1 MSQPSFSNSFASTS
15 HQSSSS
21 SISPTSQPPHQ
32 SKPAEPTRA
41 ASPHSSASSQAST
54 ASSSSPSSSASST
67 NLMMSSVF
75 SEEERERGR
84 TSGKTLGRSAQGSVG
99 SLATT
104 VSPGTDAIKEEA
116 MEEDGE
122 EARGDEEGRKM
133 DTEESDSKERRR
145 RSASGNAINLSN
157 LSIRQH
163 EDDAAAD
170 TSRNSSMV
178 LQEGSGRIRRASAL
192 SANSVVTPTPGEDRE
207 GSEEV
212 TRSGKRKAARMG
224 SFHAQTSSADTP
236 TSTSASAPAPQPTP
250 LNTTTESTIQPNTSP
265 TSTNHVDIVSYPSN
279 DLLRLLASLLEQI
292 AQAND
297 ARNARFAAASA
308 PPPPN
313 PAPASP
319 SINATPSGSAPSSLP
334 STRRN
339 SLLNKSED
347 ENFTRGRFDAAPL
360 NSPVT
365 PHHTRRSTKIGGVGG
380 PGILDNAF
388 DQSPQLSQAEQDD
401 EMPLTPGVDLLREV
415 GENGGVEG
423 FMPSLGGTHQPMPL
437 GRRRGSSFIRNKRP
451 DEVTSRPSASR
462 QSTSFSSFKQTSN
475 ASPSSS
481 NESSPAP
488 TRPSSTTPQQ
498 GPSPIPS
505 PPNVPSS
512 SSSPKPSEPPLTSLF
527 SASSVALSSPNATL
541 CFHARNVPAISIEA
555 YLLRIL
561 KYCPTTNEVFLA
573 LLVYF
578 DRMARIGL
586 EAQRLGLPREG
597 PVAGQDAEGEG
608 ANSASQASKLFAIDS
623 FNVHR
628 LVIAGVTVASKFFS
642 DVFYTNSRYAKVGG
656 LPLHELNQLELQFL
670 LLNDFRLKVPTDELQ
685 RYADQ
690 LILFWIGRNGTSNPP
705 AAAAAKAAAS
715 GASVPSSPHPQSGA
729 YSAPSTSP
737 QPSTSTAQSRVPTPT
752 HAPPASRLTHS
763 AVAAHHQTSS
773 SSIPSSASG
782 YHATHHGMS
791 DEPRTPTVSTSTTR
805 SQALNR
811 PRSVRSQPSSSG
823 TSVTSTITP
832 GTPSTTR
839 GGSSSD
845 SEAAD
850 DDEDAGDAR
859 VRARGRF
866 AGRGGKANRVEP
878 SEDGH
883 YHDGWSSNEASS
895 RDSSAE
901 RDERDRR
908 EVDRKL
914 DSMQED

>member
-1 MSQPSFSNSFASTS
+1 MSQPLFSNSFASTS

-21 SISPTSQPPHQ
+21 SSISPTSQPPHH
-32 SKPAEPTRA
+32 SKPVEPTRA

-54 ASSSSPSSSASST
+54 ASSSSPSSCASST

-84 TSGKTLGRSAQGSVG
+84 SSGKTLGRSAQGSVG

-104 VSPGTDAIKEEA
+104 VSPGTDAIKEET
-116 MEEDGE
+116 MEEDSE
-122 EARGDEEGRKM
+122 AARGDEEERKM
-133 DTEESDSKERRR
+133 DTEESVSNDRRR

-163 EDDAAAD
+163 EDDGAPD
-170 TSRNSSMV
+170 TSGDHSIAI
-178 LQEGSGRIRRASAL
+178 QEGSGRIRRASAL
-192 SANSVVTPTPGEDRE
+192 SSNSAVVQTPDEDRE

-224 SFHAQTSSADTP
+224 SFHAQSASADTP
-236 TSTSASAPAPQPTP
+236 TSTSAAVPTPQPTP
-250 LNTTTESTIQPNTSP
+250 LTASTESTVQPNTSP

-308 PPPPN
+308 PPPN
-313 PAPASP
+313 TTSISP

-388 DQSPQLSQAEQDD
+388 DQSPQFSQTEEDD

-437 GRRRGSSFIRNKRP
+437 SRRRGSSFIRNKRP
-451 DEVTSRPSASR
+451 DEVISRPSASR
-462 QSTSFSSFKQTSN
+462 QSASFSSFKQNSN

-498 GPSPIPS
+498 GSSPVPS

-586 EAQRLGLPREG
+586 EAQRLGLPKEG
-597 PVAGQDAEGEG
+597 PVAGQDVEGEG
-608 ANSASQASKLFAIDS
+608 ANSATQASKLFAIDS

-705 AAAAAKAAAS
+705 AAAASKAAAS
-715 GASVPSSPHPQSGA
+715 GASVPSSPHPQSAA
-729 YSAPSTSP
+729 YSTSTTGP
-737 QPSTSTAQSRVPTPT
+737 GPSTSTGRPRVPTPT
-752 HAPPASRLTHS
+752 HAPPASQLTHS

-773 SSIPSSASG
+773 SSSQFSASG
-782 YHATHHGMS
+782 YHPSQQGMS
-791 DEPRTPTVSTSTTR
+791 DEPRTPTVSTSTSR

-845 SEAAD
+845 SGGED
-850 DDEDAGDAR
+850 DDDDAGDAR

-866 AGRGGKANRVEP
+866 AGRGGKSNRVEP

>member
-1 MSQPSFSNSFASTS
+1 
-15 HQSSSS
+15 
-21 SISPTSQPPHQ
+21 
-32 SKPAEPTRA
+32 
-41 ASPHSSASSQAST
+41 
-54 ASSSSPSSSASST
+54 
-67 NLMMSSVF
+67 
-75 SEEERERGR
+75 
-84 TSGKTLGRSAQGSVG
+84 
-99 SLATT
+99 
-104 VSPGTDAIKEEA
+104 
-116 MEEDGE
+116 MEEDDAATGPE
-122 EARGDEEGRKM
+122 H
-133 DTEESDSKERRR
+133 DSQSGANDAQERSR
-145 RSASGNAINLSN
+145 RSGSTGAGGNTINLSN
-157 LSIRQH
+157 LSIRQS
-163 EDDAAAD
+163 DDDRTALEAEKD
-170 TSRNSSMV
+170 GESV
-178 LQEGSGRIRRASAL
+178 QDGSGRVRRASAL
-192 SANSVVTPTPGEDRE
+192 SSNSIRTPSVGEDI
-207 GSEEV
+207 GDGDEV
-212 TRSGKRKAARMG
+212 SRSGKRKAARMG
-224 SFHAQTSSADTP
+224 SFHAPVPMADAQSATP
-236 TSTSASAPAPQPTP
+236 GAPVTPQSQAVHSTV
-250 LNTTTESTIQPNTSP
+250 QPNTSP

-292 AQAND
+292 SQAND
-297 ARNARFAAASA
+297 ARNARVAAASA
-308 PPPPN
+308 PANSNSNPN
-313 PAPASP
+313 PNPNPTSP
-319 SINATPSGSAPSSLP
+319 SLAATPSGSAPSSLP

-339 SLLNKSED
+339 SLLNRSED

-365 PHHTRRSTKIGGVGG
+365 PHHTRRSTKIGGSGG

-388 DQSPQLSQAEQDD
+388 DQSLELSQAEQDE

-415 GENGGVEG
+415 GEGGGVEG

-437 GRRRGSSFIRNKRP
+437 SRRRGSSFIRNKRP
-451 DEVTSRPSASR
+451 DEIVSRPSASR
-462 QSTSFSSFKQTSN
+462 HNTSFSSSFKQTSDV
-475 ASPSSS
+475 SPSSS
-481 NESSPAP
+481 NESSPIP
-488 TRPSSTTPQQ
+488 TRPTSTTPQ
-498 GPSPIPS
+498 GASPLPS
-505 PPNVPSS
+505 PPSHAPDAAT
-512 SSSPKPSEPPLTSLF
+512 KPSEPPLTSLF

-597 PVAGQDAEGEG
+597 PVAGHDAEGEG
-608 ANSASQASKLFAIDS
+608 ANSATQASKLFAIDS

-715 GASVPSSPHPQSGA
+715 ATSGSPTPAARPPAPLATPSEPQE
-729 YSAPSTSP
+729 
-737 QPSTSTAQSRVPTPT
+737 TARESRTRVPTPT
-752 HAPPASRLTHS
+752 HAPAPSSSSHSMPPPSRLTHS
-763 AVAAHHQTSS
+763 AVAAHHRTSATSNPSS
-773 SSIPSSASG
+773 SSSG
-782 YHATHHGMS
+782 FATNFPLPHQN
-791 DEPRTPTVSTSTTR
+791 EPRTPTVPSSSTSTSTSR
-805 SQALNR
+805 PYAFSR

-839 GGSSSD
+839 GGSSSESD
-845 SEAAD
+845 GE
-850 DDEDAGDAR
+850 DDEEDTGDAR

-866 AGRGGKANRVEP
+866 AGRGGKSNRVEP
-878 SEDGH
+878 SQDGH

-901 RDERDRR
+901 RDARDRR
-908 EVDRKL
+908 EVASRL
-914 DSMQED
+914 DSREDRMQED